1 MGSRGSE
8 YERGALILSC
18 ALVSLKVNWPE
29 GPREGGLGHWFL
41 SGHPERNPPS
51 ADGGIPLRHSFIR
64 FHTLSKPPKNGY
76 LKSKKS
82 NK

>member
-18 ALVSLKVNWPE
+18 ALVFL
-29 GPREGGLGHWFL
+29 WFL

-51 ADGGIPLRHSFIR
+51 ADGGIPRGIVSYTEQTTEKRLFEI
-64 FHTLSKPPKNGY
+64 KE
-76 LKSKKS
+76 KS

>member
-29 GPREGGLGHWFL
+29 RPREGGLGHWFL

-51 ADGGIPLRHSFIR
+51 ADGGIPRGVISYTEQTTEKRLFEI
-64 FHTLSKPPKNGY
+64 KE
-76 LKSKKS
+76 KS